1 MLRFLEIVLLSI
13 IGGGLLG
20 LLLRYLFNHFMQL
33 DEETHKAALPAP
45 IPTEAESSGRVER
58 LPSLDDLM
66 LNRADLKRLTGV
78 GNAEALQNI
87 PRYHLPEF
95 AIASALFVA
104 LLALFGHDELASF
117 LGIVLGSIGAGL
129 WHFRWRAK
137 RRQKQHQTLL
147 GLLAEVKNYNTIV
160 NNIRVLDQ
168 LRAVGNPVKLTDRD
182 KVIKALVINRR
193 DLVRALNTERILRE
207 NPDFNPEQFDV
218 DLTALQA
225 LQVHEKSSEY
235 SELLDTALKV
245 GVRLQEEM
253 KLFTDKQT

>member
-1 MLRFLEIVLLSI
+1 MLKFLELVLLSL

-20 LLLRYLFNHFMQL
+20 LLLRHLFNHFMQVN
-33 DEETHKAALPAP
+33 EETYSIALPA
-45 IPTEAESSGRVER
+45 TVRETQSNEQ
-58 LPSLDDLM
+58 LPNLDELM

-78 GNAEALQNI
+78 RNTEVLQQM
-87 PRYHLPEF
+87 RHYHLSEF
-95 AIASALFVA
+95 AIGSAVFVGLLF
-104 LLALFGHDELASF
+104 LIDHNELATF
-117 LGIVLGSIGAGL
+117 LGFVLGGIGASLGY
-129 WHFRWRAK
+129 FSWRSK
-137 RRQKQHQTLL
+137 CQKKQYQTLL

-182 KVIKALVINRR
+182 KVVKALIINRR

-225 LQVHEKSSEY
+225 LQVNEKSSEY

-253 KLFTDKQT
+253 KLFTDKHL

>member
-20 LLLRYLFNHFMQL
+20 LLLRYLFNHFMQINA
-33 DEETHKAALPAP
+33 ETQQVALPAP
-45 IPTEAESSGRVER
+45 VSAEAPSSEH

-78 GNAEALQNI
+78 SNAEALQNI

-95 AIASALFVA
+95 AIGSALFVA

-117 LGIVLGSIGAGL
+117 FGIVLGSVGAGL

-225 LQVHEKSSEY
+225 LQVNEKSSEY

-253 KLFTDKQT
+253 KLFTDKQI